1 MLHRLRVW
9 IRAFFGFS
17 RSQTNGFLILIPS
30 MLIAL
35 FAEPVYRA
43 WYVRQPIDQSADK
56 HILDS
61 LLTHLEEE
69 PPPTAKGQ
77 DTTIHAPVLFPFDPN
92 MASSVE
98 LKNLG
103 FPDFIAQRIVTYRSK
118 GGRFKTS
125 EDLKRIYGIDT
136 TWVNTLRPYVRFS
149 SANTYS
155 KASPKGDSEST
166 PMRALPIDLNTC
178 DSLSLL
184 SVYGIG
190 PKLSS
195 RIIRYRNR
203 LGGFV
208 SMHQLAE
215 VYGLDTIVLQE
226 LRKRTFIE
234 QNFVPKKINLNT
246 ASEKELLQLPYI
258 KPALARAITTYRFQ
272 HGEYD
277 SVDAL
282 LKIERIDSP
291 TFEKIKP
298 YLTVTDP

>member
-9 IRAFFGFS
+9 IRAFFGFN
-17 RSQTNGFLILIPS
+17 RSQTNGFLILIPCV
-30 MLIAL
+30 LIAL
-35 FAEPVYRA
+35 FVEPVYRA

-136 TWVNTLRPYVRFS
+136 TWVNTLRPFVRFS
-149 SANTYS
+149 STNTYS
-155 KASPKGDSEST
+155 KSSPGRDSEST
-166 PMRALPIDLNTC
+166 PARVLPMDLNTC

-184 SVYGIG
+184 SIYGIG

-208 SMHQLAE
+208 SMHQLHE
-215 VYGLDTIVLQE
+215 VYGLDTIVLSE
-226 LRKRTFIE
+226 LRKRTFIDE
-234 QNFVPKKINLNT
+234 NFAPKKINLNT

-258 KPALARAITTYRFQ
+258 KSALARAITTYRFQ

-277 SVDAL
+277 SVDEL
-282 LKIERIDSP
+282 LKIDRIDSP

>member
-9 IRAFFGFS
+9 IRAFFGFN

-35 FAEPVYRA
+35 FAEPVYQA

-61 LLTHLEEE
+61 LLTYLKEER
-69 PPPTAKGQ
+69 PPTAKGQ

-92 MASSVE
+92 LASSKE

-103 FPDFIAQRIVTYRSK
+103 FPDFIAQRIVNYRSK
-118 GGRFKTS
+118 GGRFKSS

-136 TWVNTLRPYVRFS
+136 TWVNTLHPYARFS
-149 SANTYS
+149 SANTHS
-155 KASPKGDSEST
+155 KASLKEDSEST
-166 PMRALPIDLNTC
+166 SMRALPIDLNTC

-208 SMHQLAE
+208 SMHQLTE

-234 QNFVPKKINLNT
+234 ENFVPKKINLNT

-258 KPALARAITTYRFQ
+258 KSALARAITTYRFQ
-272 HGEYD
+272 HGAYN

-282 LKIERIDSP
+282 LKIERIDNP

>member
-9 IRAFFGFS
+9 IRAFFGFN
-17 RSQTNGFLILIPS
+17 RSQTNGFLILIPCV
-30 MLIAL
+30 LIAL
-35 FAEPVYRA
+35 FVEPVYRA

-61 LLTHLEEE
+61 LLTHLKEE

-77 DTTIHAPVLFPFDPN
+77 DTTIHAPVLVPFDPN
-92 MASSVE
+92 MASSEE

-136 TWVNTLRPYVRFS
+136 AWVNTLRPFVRFS
-149 SANTYS
+149 STNTYS
-155 KASPKGDSEST
+155 KSSPGRDSEST
-166 PMRALPIDLNTC
+166 PARVLPMDLNTC

-184 SVYGIG
+184 SIYGIG

-208 SMHQLAE
+208 SMHQLRE
-215 VYGLDTIVLQE
+215 VYGLDTIVLSE
-226 LRKRTFIE
+226 LRKRTFIDE
-234 QNFVPKKINLNT
+234 NFAPKKINLNT

-258 KPALARAITTYRFQ
+258 KSALARAITTYRFQ

-277 SVDAL
+277 SVDEL
-282 LKIERIDSP
+282 LKIDRIDSP

>member
-9 IRAFFGFS
+9 IRAFFGFN
-17 RSQTNGFLILIPS
+17 RSQTNGFLILIPCV
-30 MLIAL
+30 LIAL
-35 FAEPVYRA
+35 FVEPVYRA

-61 LLTHLEEE
+61 LLTHLEEG

-136 TWVNTLRPYVRFS
+136 TWVNTLRPFVRFS
-149 SANTYS
+149 STNTYS
-155 KASPKGDSEST
+155 KSSPGRDSEST
-166 PMRALPIDLNTC
+166 PARVLPMDLNTC

-184 SVYGIG
+184 SIYGIG

-208 SMHQLAE
+208 SMHQLHE
-215 VYGLDTIVLQE
+215 VYGLDTIVLSE
-226 LRKRTFIE
+226 LRKRTFIDE
-234 QNFVPKKINLNT
+234 NFAPKKINLNT